1 MPLLLLLLSRFS
13 RVRLCATPWTAAY
26 QAFLSMGFSSSYPSP
41 LIPMSQFPAP
51 VHALPESHLAPQ
63 LYQVPVRTECR
74 SSPLALSLSSL
85 LLQSISKCLQ
95 STGSLSET
103 PRPAASTSPGYL
115 LEMQIIRVPFRLIN
129 SGTKFGVGSGQQRM
143 FYQASR
149 WFRYSPVCEDHWT
162 THFHLLILRNK

>member
-1 MPLLLLLLSRFS
+1 MSSLPCLHGVGVLSGLGLLRTLSPLLPYIR
-13 RVRLCATPWTAAY
+13 
-26 QAFLSMGFSSSYPSP
+26 GFSSSYPSP

-51 VHALPESHLAPQ
+51 VHAFPESHLAPQ
-63 LYQVPVRTECR
+63 LYQVPVCTECR

-115 LEMQIIRVPFRLIN
+115 LEMQIIRVPFRLTN

-149 WFRYSPVCEDHWT
+149 
-162 THFHLLILRNK
+162 